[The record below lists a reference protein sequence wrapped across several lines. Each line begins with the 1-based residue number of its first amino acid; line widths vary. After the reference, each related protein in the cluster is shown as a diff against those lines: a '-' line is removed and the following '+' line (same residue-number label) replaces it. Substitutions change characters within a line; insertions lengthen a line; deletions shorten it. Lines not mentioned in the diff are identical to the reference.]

1 MGYNDPR
8 QQAVRIVSLSFGLAS
23 FVCSSLTLL
32 LIYMMRVQN
41 GYLLIL
47 LTMTLA
53 QLMYDVN
60 YILRVDSH
68 NDDACYVSQ
77 FLDLVGGLSVS
88 FWVNILSYSVTY
100 TIVRCQ
106 SVEVFKHYWLFSLF
120 GTVLPF
126 CIGIIAVSTP
136 QVLDVSDD
144 DGSGCGFQDTTQA
157 NFVVNFYYWGR
168 FISVLLTTILCVY
181 NFIKLRDIT
190 SSGDNIGYNAQHNIK
205 VVAKVHD
212 YNNMYRT
219 IYRMNFYAVAQIA
232 CRSGAAWNEWDNGR
246 YSSFASEIA
255 AAVCSPSLGICNFI
269 IFVVSLII

>member
-1 MGYNDPR
+1 
-8 QQAVRIVSLSFGLAS
+8 
-23 FVCSSLTLL
+23 
-32 LIYMMRVQN
+32 
-41 GYLLIL
+41 
-47 LTMTLA
+47 MTLA

-68 NDDACYVSQ
+68 NNSVCYTSQ

-144 DGSGCGFQDTTQA
+144 DGSGCGFQDTDQA

-168 FISVLLTTILCVY
+168 LISVMFTTILCVY

-190 SSGDNIGYNAQHNIK
+190 S
-205 VVAKVHD
+205 
-212 YNNMYRT
+212 
-219 IYRMNFYAVAQIA
+219 
-232 CRSGAAWNEWDNGR
+232 
-246 YSSFASEIA
+246 
-255 AAVCSPSLGICNFI
+255 
-269 IFVVSLII
+269 